1 MPIFD
6 PKLSKIKMVILT
18 TRTEENKVW
27 YSPIKQ
33 NHKPTKAIIEGM
45 VRRFAEN
52 PTLKLITNKLQFYE
66 AGKLVAEV
74 KL

>member
-6 PKLSKIKMVILT
+6 PQLSKIKMVILT
-18 TRTEENKVW
+18 TRTEKNKVW

-33 NHKPTKAIIEGM
+33 NHKPNDKIIEGM
-45 VRRFAEN
+45 VRRFLEN
-52 PTLKLITNKLQFYE
+52 PTLKLTTNKLQFYE
-66 AGKLVAEV
+66 TGKLVAEV